1 MLKLLRHLL
10 LKTKAHCP
18 AKESKNPACSRDR
31 LTPIPYFLLFQEA
44 TMQKINEIAI
54 VRHYKGK
61 SRTILVGV
69 YAKRKRTISKALVE
83 KYGFTLAPTK

>member
-1 MLKLLRHLL
+1 
-10 LKTKAHCP
+10 
-18 AKESKNPACSRDR
+18 
-31 LTPIPYFLLFQEA
+31 
-44 TMQKINEIAI
+44 MQKISEIAI

-83 KYGFTLAPTK
+83 KYGFTLQGVDNATRT

>member
-1 MLKLLRHLL
+1 MR
-10 LKTKAHCP
+10 ARYP
-18 AKESKNPACSRDR
+18 ARASEIQACSRDR
-31 LTPIPYFLLFQEA
+31 RKPIPYFLLFQEA
-44 TMQKINEIAI
+44 TMQKISEIAI